1 MQSYAFSRF
10 GESGVHRGRR
20 HAVKERQTSPE
31 RPIHRLVEAL
41 RRHSINSASACSS
54 VWAPA
59 SISTRLPLGAASFRR
74 VECHLEF
81 AGAAGLRKPI
91 GKLRGFVVTRGR
103 TEMAR
108 QPSAVQFGMP
118 TAPVIFASRIG
129 LRRTISMRTP
139 KRSRGFSIL
148 STTMAA
154 ACKTGPARGTQP
166 IALKQRL
173 QRELA

>member
-10 GESGVHRGRR
+10 GESVFTAVAGMRWRKGKSRR
-20 HAVKERQTSPE
+20 SGLFIGWSMHW
-31 RPIHRLVEAL
+31 

-74 VECHLEF
+74 VECQLEF
-81 AGAAGLRKPI
+81 AGAAGLREPI

-139 KRSRGFSIL
+139 
-148 STTMAA
+148 
-154 ACKTGPARGTQP
+154 
-166 IALKQRL
+166 
-173 QRELA
+173 